1 MQFFFVKPIYNF
13 CKMLIWC
20 KILAV
25 KFHNFHST
33 EYGKCGNLLS
43 RNFGKNFVKVT
54 LLLKK
59 LLKSWFD
66 EIFFGETKFFV
77 FPHFFGKNFV
87 KATVFLNKPLKSWFD
102 EIFFQ
107 WDQIFHF
114 STVHCVSQCGK
125 MRNSLPRKFF
135 SSNQFTAKFCSK
147 TLISRKIRT
156 EHFCSL
162 KKSWSVSNF
171 FSDDLESCNRRKFRE
186 STYFIEFRFWG

>member
-1 MQFFFVKPIYNF
+1 MYINLKIYQRNERTFFTWKIFREINSKL
-13 CKMLIWC
+13 KMRFLEGTP
-20 KILAV
+20 
-25 KFHNFHST
+25 FT
-33 EYGKCGNLLS
+33 QYGNYGVLVS
-43 RNFGKNFVKVT
+43 
-54 LLLKK
+54 
-59 LLKSWFD
+59 
-66 EIFFGETKFFV
+66 
-77 FPHFFGKNFV
+77 HFFGKNFV
-87 KATVFLNKPLKSWFD
+87 KATVFLNKSLKSWFD

-186 STYFIEFRFWG
+186 SIS